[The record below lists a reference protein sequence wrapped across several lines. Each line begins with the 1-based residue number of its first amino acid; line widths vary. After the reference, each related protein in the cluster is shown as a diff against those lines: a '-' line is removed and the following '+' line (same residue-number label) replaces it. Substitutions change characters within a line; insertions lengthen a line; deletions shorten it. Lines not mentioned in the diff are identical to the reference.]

1 MKVRK
6 LVTIAIMTSIAIVL
20 SIVESF
26 IPTGIPGVKLG
37 LANVVTLVV
46 LYYYSLKE
54 AAFVQFLRV
63 LVVGLVYS
71 GLFSQA
77 FLLSL
82 SGAIVS
88 FLIMLTLYLIK
99 KSSIVTISVI
109 SAMGHSIGQIL
120 FASFLMKTTSVILY
134 LPLLLTLSIISGLVT
149 GYLAYMVLNI
159 FKIEVL
165 KPRIISTII
174 ASVFLLIS
182 ITSLVILKSYTKPV
196 SKGSIAVI
204 TYNNERIMEISLDD
218 PTRYKELVDN
228 VFVSTTKDNDSYLF
242 TYNIYNKDE
251 KENYDLVVEVVDSK
265 IRIKEETSKK
275 HVCSKM
281 GYIKNR
287 YESLVCLPNNFIITI
302 EDLSLSEIDN
312 IM

>member
-6 LVTIAIMTSIAIVL
+6 LVAIAIMVSIAIVL

-37 LANVVTLVV
+37 LANVATLIV

-63 LVVGLVYS
+63 LVVGLIYS

-82 SGAIVS
+82 SGAILS

-99 KSSIVTISVI
+99 KFSIVSISVI

-120 FASFLMKTTSVILY
+120 FASFLMKTTSVYLY
-134 LPLLLTLSIISGLVT
+134 LPLLLTLSILSGIIT

-159 FKIEVL
+159 FKIEIL
-165 KPRIISTII
+165 KPRIVSTII

-182 ITSLVILKSYTKPV
+182 ITSLVILKSYTKPLNE
-196 SKGSIAVI
+196 GSIAVI
-204 TYNNERIMEISLDD
+204 TYNNERIMEISLDN
-218 PTRYKELVDN
+218 PTKYKELKDG
-228 VFVSTTKDNDSYLF
+228 VFVSSTKENDSYLF

-251 KENYDLVVEVVDSK
+251 KANYDLVIEVVDSK
-265 IRIKEETSKK
+265 VRIKEETSKK

-287 YESLVCLPNNFIITI
+287 YESLVCLPNSFIITI

>member
-6 LVTIAIMTSIAIVL
+6 LVAIAIMVSIAIVL

-37 LANVVTLVV
+37 LANVATLIV

-63 LVVGLVYS
+63 LVVGLIYS

-82 SGAIVS
+82 SGAILS

-99 KSSIVTISVI
+99 KFSIVSISVI

-120 FASFLMKTTSVILY
+120 FASFLMKTTSVYLY
-134 LPLLLTLSIISGLVT
+134 LPLLLTLSILSGIIT

-159 FKIEVL
+159 FKIEIL
-165 KPRIISTII
+165 KPRIVSTII

-182 ITSLVILKSYTKPV
+182 ITFLVILKSYTKPLNE
-196 SKGSIAVI
+196 GSIAVI
-204 TYNNERIMEISLDD
+204 TYNNERIMEISLDN
-218 PTRYKELVDN
+218 PTKYKELKDG
-228 VFVSTTKDNDSYLF
+228 VFVSSTKENDSYLF

-251 KENYDLVVEVVDSK
+251 KANYDLVIEVVDSK
-265 IRIKEETSKK
+265 VRIKEETSKK

-287 YESLVCLPNNFIITI
+287 YESLVCLPNSFIITI